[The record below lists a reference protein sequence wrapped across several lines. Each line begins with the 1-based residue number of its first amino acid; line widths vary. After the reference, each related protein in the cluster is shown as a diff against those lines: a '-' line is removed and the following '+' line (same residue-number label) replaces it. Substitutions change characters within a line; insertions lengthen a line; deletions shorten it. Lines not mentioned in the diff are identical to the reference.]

1 MNKAFVADASIA
13 VGWCI
18 PAQSSPDTD
27 RLLDDLLAGSTV
39 AVPPLWP
46 YEVANALLILW
57 RRKKLTL
64 DEYSEATM
72 LLNRLSVAVDENSP
86 RLAATRIADI
96 ARIHELTV
104 YDAAY
109 LELAVRKQIPLAT
122 RDQSMRRAARRLGI
136 PLLL

>member
-1 MNKAFVADASIA
+1 MLPSPLDGASQPSRRRPPTA
-13 VGWCI
+13 SWTT
-18 PAQSSPDTD
+18 SSP
-27 RLLDDLLAGSTV
+27 AAPSPC
-39 AVPPLWP
+39 PPLWP

-64 DEYSEATM
+64 DEYSEARM
-72 LLNRLSVAVDENSP
+72 LLDQLSVAVDENSP

-109 LELAVRKQIPLAT
+109 LDLAVRKQIPLAT
-122 RDQSMRRAARRLGI
+122 RDQSMNRAARRLGI